1 MSVGHPVQVN
11 RIGTPNRI
19 YVGQRLLY

>member
-1 MSVGHPVQVN
+1 MSVGHLVQVN
-11 RIGTPNRI
+11 RIGTPNMI